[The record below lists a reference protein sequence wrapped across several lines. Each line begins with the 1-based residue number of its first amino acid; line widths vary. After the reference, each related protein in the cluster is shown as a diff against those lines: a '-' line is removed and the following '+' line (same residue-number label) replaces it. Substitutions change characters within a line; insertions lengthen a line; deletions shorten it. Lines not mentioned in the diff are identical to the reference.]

1 MSHISETIF
10 YIKDHKSISVHDD
23 ESALVGI
30 TDYTQENLDDITF
43 VEFST
48 LGESFSQIDTFGLNE
63 SVKAASDLFLPLDS
77 KVIEINE
84 DVEAEPRLLKS
95 DPHEKGC
102 LHKIRIYNAV
112 QVDGLLR
119 AEAYSQLV

>member
-1 MSHISETIF
+1 MCHIPETIF
-10 YIKDHKSISVHDD
+10 YIKDHKCISVHDD
-23 ESALVGI
+23 GSPLVGI
-30 TDYTQENLDDITF
+30 TDYAQENLDDITF

-48 LGESFSQIDTFGLNE
+48 VGESFSQIDTFGLNE
-63 SVKAASDLFLPLDS
+63 SVKVASELFLPLDS

-84 DVEAEPRLLKS
+84 DVEAEPRLLNS
-95 DPHEKGC
+95 DPYEKGW
-102 LHKIRIYNAV
+102 LHKIRIYNAS